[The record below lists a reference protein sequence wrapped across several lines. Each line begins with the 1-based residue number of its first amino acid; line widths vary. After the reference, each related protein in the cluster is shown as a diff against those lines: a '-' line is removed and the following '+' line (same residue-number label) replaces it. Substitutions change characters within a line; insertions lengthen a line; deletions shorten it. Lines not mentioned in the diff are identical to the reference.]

1 MKRFLAFSLATFLL
15 LALLFLTGCKKDV
28 EINYEQFRQSIQS
41 TSVSKAS
48 FVNEQA
54 SGKNYVLVFVTVE
67 NEMKD
72 AVIVR
77 KGDYSL
83 TVNGEEI
90 ASEGYVTKVDLQSGT
105 PGSNRLYTSDY
116 ETVPKKDTRT
126 LGIIFFCDAEE
137 GADYTL
143 RFHDRV
149 ISQ

>member
-1 MKRFLAFSLATFLL
+1 MNGVTECDDKPQSVQRRFAVIFA
-15 LALLFLTGCKKDV
+15 LFLR
-28 EINYEQFRQSIQS
+28 QFGIWD
-41 TSVSKAS
+41 KAS
-48 FVNEQA
+48 LVNEQA